1 MARSASRYGAAF
13 RQRIVL
19 GFLAVCALALAANLV
34 RLQVGKT
41 ADFLEEQGMNRF
53 LRVQR
58 EDALR
63 GMIMDREGEPLA
75 ISSPVSSLWAN
86 PQVLWATLRGDFDRL
101 HERCLADMKADE
113 RCEWVGSKD
122 EAQKAQAITRYE
134 YDRLAPVAEILGMPL
149 DELYQALRERE
160 KRKFYYLKRQLP
172 PMEIDE
178 IMALKIGGLE
188 REDDYQRF
196 YPAGEVVGQIIGFTG
211 IDEKGQEGI
220 EMVYDQWLAGQM
232 GRVRIMRDK
241 SGRAIQV
248 VDEEMP
254 AAPGSVLQLS
264 IDKRIQYIMHQV
276 LSETKDEF
284 NAASVSGVMVDVK
297 SGEILAMVSLP
308 AGNPNNP
315 AERVPELMKNRIITD
330 VFEPGSTIKPL
341 AMAAALDNGI
351 ITPKTQFKTSLTYRI
366 GRNTVR
372 DIHYYGVQDAIG
384 VIRKSSNVGMA
395 ILSQRMPRQQYY
407 EFLKKLGFGGYSGVR
422 FPGEQPG
429 VLRNPRSLNDFEYA
443 TTTFGYGISTT
454 ALQVAHAYATIANDG
469 VRMPLTLLKVD
480 RPMEGERVM
489 SSQTAKQ
496 VQEMLAEV
504 TKPGGTGTRA
514 NTESYTVAGKTGTS
528 HKIINGRYAEK
539 RYRSLFAGF
548 APVNEPRIA
557 MVIVVDDPVPQ
568 GKNYYGGLTAAA
580 PFGRIA
586 EWSLKM
592 LGVLPDKIVKTD
604 EVALNVD
611 NAVFEDNDAE
621 LPFVLESL
629 TL

>member
-1 MARSASRYGAAF
+1 MARSASRYGAAQ

-19 GFLAVCALALAANLV
+19 GFLGLCALGLVANLV
-34 RLQVGKT
+34 RLQVGGT
-41 ADFLEEQGMNRF
+41 SAFLEEQGENRF

-75 ISSPVSSLWAN
+75 ISTPVSALWAN
-86 PQVLWATLRGDFDRL
+86 PQMLWATLQGDFDRL
-101 HERCLADMKADE
+101 HERCQQDARADE
-113 RCEWVGSKD
+113 RCAGMLAGSD
-122 EAQKAQAITRYE
+122 AEKAAALLRFQR
-134 YDRLAPVAEILGMPL
+134 DRLAPVAEILGTPL
-149 DELYQALRERE
+149 DELYEALKSREN
-160 KRKFYYLKRQLP
+160 RKFYYLKRQISP
-172 PMEIDE
+172 VEVDE
-178 IMALKIGGLE
+178 IMALNIAGLE
-188 REDDYQRF
+188 REDSYQRF
-196 YPAGEVVGQIIGFTG
+196 YPAGEVVGQIVGFTG

-220 EMVYDQWLAGQM
+220 ELVYDQWLAGQT

-241 SGRAIQV
+241 SGNAIQV
-248 VDEEMP
+248 VDEERP
-254 AAPGSVLQLS
+254 ASPGSPLQLS

-276 LSETKDEF
+276 LSETLAEF
-284 NAASVSGVMVDVK
+284 RAASVSGVMVDVK

-315 AERVPELMKNRIITD
+315 AERVPELMKNHIITD

-341 AMAAALDNGI
+341 AMAAALDHGI
-351 ITPKTQFKTSLTYRI
+351 ITPKTQFKTSLTYRM
-366 GRNTVR
+366 GKNMVR
-372 DIHYYGVQDAIG
+372 DVHYYGTQDAIG

-395 ILSQRMPRQQYY
+395 ILSQRMPRQHYY

-429 VLRNPRSLNDFEYA
+429 VLRNPKKLNDFEYA

-454 ALQVAHAYATIANDG
+454 ALQVAHAYATVANGG
-469 VRMPLTLLKVD
+469 VRLPLSLLKVD
-480 RPMEGERVM
+480 RPGDGVRVM
-489 SSQTAKQ
+489 RERTAKQ
-496 VQEMLAEV
+496 VTEMLAAA
-504 TKPGGTGTRA
+504 TGQGGTGTRA

-548 APVNEPRIA
+548 APVNDPRIA

-568 GKNYYGGLTAAA
+568 GKNYYGGLTAAP

-592 LGVLPDKIVKTD
+592 LGVLPDKIAKTEQVELD
-604 EVALNVD
+604 VDPAL
-611 NAVFEDNDAE
+611 FEDNDSE
-621 LPFVLESL
+621 VPFASQ
-629 TL
+629 

>member
-1 MARSASRYGAAF
+1 MARSASRYGAAQ

-19 GFLAVCALALAANLV
+19 GFLGLCALGLVANLV
-34 RLQVGKT
+34 RLQVGGT
-41 ADFLEEQGMNRF
+41 SEFLEEQGMNRF

-75 ISSPVSSLWAN
+75 ISTPVSALWAN
-86 PQVLWATLRGDFDRL
+86 PQMLWATLQGDFDRL
-101 HERCLADMKADE
+101 HEKCQQDAKADE
-113 RCEWVGSKD
+113 RCAWMSGKSDAEKA
-122 EAQKAQAITRYE
+122 EALLHFQRE
-134 YDRLAPVAEILGMPL
+134 RLAPVAEILGMPL
-149 DELYQALRERE
+149 EELYDALKTRES
-160 KRKFYYLKRQLP
+160 RKFYYLKRQISP
-172 PMEIDE
+172 VEVDE
-178 IMALKIGGLE
+178 IMALNIAGLE
-188 REDDYQRF
+188 REDSYQRF
-196 YPAGEVVGQIIGFTG
+196 YPAGEVVGQIVGFTG

-220 EMVYDQWLAGQM
+220 ELVYDQWLAGQV

-241 SGRAIQV
+241 SGNAIQV

-254 AAPGSVLQLS
+254 ASPGSPLQLS

-276 LSETKDEF
+276 LSETLAEF
-284 NAASVSGVMVDVK
+284 RAASVSGVMVDVK

-308 AGNPNNP
+308 AGNPNNS
-315 AERVPELMKNRIITD
+315 AERVPELMKNHIITD

-341 AMAAALDNGI
+341 AMAAALDHGI
-351 ITPKTQFKTSLTYRI
+351 ITPKTQFKTNLTYPM
-366 GRNTVR
+366 GKNVVR
-372 DIHYYGVQDAIG
+372 DVHYYGTQDAIG

-395 ILSQRMPRQQYY
+395 ILSQKMPRQQYY

-429 VLRNPRSLNDFEYA
+429 VLRNPKKLNDFEYA

-454 ALQVAHAYATIANDG
+454 ALQVAHAYATVANGG
-469 VRMPLTLLKVD
+469 VRLPLSLLKVD
-480 RPMEGERVM
+480 RPGDGVRVM
-489 SSQTAKQ
+489 SEKTAKQ
-496 VQEMLAEV
+496 VTEMLAAA
-504 TKPGGTGTRA
+504 TGQGGTGTRA

-548 APVNEPRIA
+548 APVNDPRIA

-568 GKNYYGGLTAAA
+568 GKNYYGGLTAAP

-592 LGVLPDKIVKTD
+592 LGVLPDKIAKTEQVELD
-604 EVALNVD
+604 VDPAL
-611 NAVFEDNDAE
+611 FEDNDSE
-621 LPFVLESL
+621 VPFASQ
-629 TL
+629 

>member
-1 MARSASRYGAAF
+1 MARSASRYGAAQ

-19 GFLAVCALALAANLV
+19 GFLGLCALGLVANLV
-34 RLQVGKT
+34 RLQVGGT
-41 ADFLEEQGMNRF
+41 AEFLEEQGMNRF

-75 ISSPVSSLWAN
+75 ISTPVSALWAN
-86 PQVLWATLRGDFDRL
+86 PQMLWATLQGDFDRL
-101 HERCLADMKADE
+101 HEKCQQDGKADE
-113 RCEWVGSKD
+113 RCAWMSGKSDAEKA
-122 EAQKAQAITRYE
+122 EALLHFQR
-134 YDRLAPVAEILGMPL
+134 DRLAPVAEILGMPL
-149 DELYQALRERE
+149 EELYEALKARES
-160 KRKFYYLKRQLP
+160 RKFYYLKRQISP
-172 PMEIDE
+172 VEVDE
-178 IMALKIGGLE
+178 IMALNIAGLE
-188 REDDYQRF
+188 REDSYQRF
-196 YPAGEVVGQIIGFTG
+196 YPAGEVVGQIVGFTG

-220 EMVYDQWLAGQM
+220 ELVYDQWLAGQV

-241 SGRAIQV
+241 SGNAIQV

-254 AAPGSVLQLS
+254 ASPGSPLQLS

-276 LSETKDEF
+276 LSETLAEF
-284 NAASVSGVMVDVK
+284 RAASVSGVMVDVK

-308 AGNPNNP
+308 AGNPNNS
-315 AERVPELMKNRIITD
+315 AERVPELMKNHIITD

-351 ITPKTQFKTSLTYRI
+351 ITPKTQFKTALTYQM
-366 GRNTVR
+366 GKNTVR
-372 DIHYYGVQDAIG
+372 DVHYYGTQDAIG

-395 ILSQRMPRQQYY
+395 MLSQRMPRQQYY

-429 VLRNPRSLNDFEYA
+429 VLRNPKKLNDFEYA

-454 ALQVAHAYATIANDG
+454 ALQVAHAYATVANGG
-469 VRMPLTLLKVD
+469 VRLPLSLLKVD
-480 RPMEGERVM
+480 RPGDGVRVM
-489 SSQTAKQ
+489 SEKTAKQ
-496 VQEMLAEV
+496 VTEMLAAA
-504 TKPGGTGTRA
+504 TGQGGTGTRA

-548 APVNEPRIA
+548 APVNDPRIA

-568 GKNYYGGLTAAA
+568 GKNYYGGLTAAP

-592 LGVLPDKIVKTD
+592 LGVLPDKIAKTEQVELD
-604 EVALNVD
+604 VDPAL
-611 NAVFEDNDAE
+611 FEDNDSE
-621 LPFVLESL
+621 VPFASQ
-629 TL
+629 

>member
-1 MARSASRYGAAF
+1 MARSASRYGAAL

-19 GFLAVCALALAANLV
+19 GVLGLCALGLAV
-34 RLQVGKT
+34 RLGYLQIGKESE
-41 ADFLEEQGMNRF
+41 FLEEQGENRF
-53 LRVQR
+53 LRVQQ

-75 ISSPVSSLWAN
+75 ISTPVSSLWAN
-86 PQVLWATLRGDFDRL
+86 PKVLWETLRGDFDRL
-101 HERCLADMKADE
+101 HDRCAQDAKADE
-113 RCEWVGSKD
+113 RCGWIVAET
-122 EAQKAQAITRYE
+122 EAQKTTARLRYE
-134 YDRLAPVAEILGMPL
+134 QDRLAPVAEILGMPL
-149 DELYQALRERE
+149 LELYQALKERE
-160 KRKFYYLKRQLP
+160 TRKFYYIKRQLP
-172 PMEIDE
+172 PVEIDE
-178 IMALKIGGLE
+178 IMALEIDGFE
-188 REDDYQRF
+188 REDSYQRF
-196 YPAGEVVGQIIGFTG
+196 YPAGEVVGQIVGFTG
-211 IDEKGQEGI
+211 IDERGQEGI
-220 EMVYDQWLAGQM
+220 ELVYDQWLAGQT

-241 SGRAIQV
+241 AGKAIQV

-284 NAASVSGVMVDVK
+284 KAASVSGVMVDVG

-315 AERVPELMKNRIITD
+315 AERIPDLMKNHIITD
-330 VFEPGSTIKPL
+330 VFEPGSVIKPL
-341 AMAAALDNGI
+341 AMAAALDHGI
-351 ITPKTQFKTSLTYRI
+351 ITPKTPFHTSLTYRM
-366 GRNTVR
+366 GSNTVR
-372 DIHYYGVQDAIG
+372 DIHHYGTQDAIG

-395 ILSQRMPRQQYY
+395 QLSRKVPRQKYY
-407 EFLKKLGFGGYSGVR
+407 EFLKNLGFGGYSGVR

-429 VLRNPRSLNDFEYA
+429 VLRNPKNLNDFEYA
-443 TTTFGYGISTT
+443 TTMFGYGISTT
-454 ALQVAHAYATIANDG
+454 ALQVAHAYATVANGG
-469 VRMPLTLLKVD
+469 VRLPLSLLKQD
-480 RPMEGERVM
+480 RPAEGVRVM
-489 SSQTAKQ
+489 SGKTAKQ
-496 VQEMLAEV
+496 VTEMLAAV
-504 TKPGGTGTRA
+504 TAKGGTGTRA

-568 GKNYYGGLTAAA
+568 GKNYYGGLTAAP

-592 LGVLPDKIVKTD
+592 LGVLPDKIAKTD
-604 EVALNVD
+604 EVALDVD
-611 NAVFEDNDAE
+611 EAVYEAHDGG
-621 LPFVLESL
+621 LPFEIQ
-629 TL
+629 